1 LLCSKEAGGGGK
13 GAAPGGVG
21 VPVGAPHATVDR
33 ARHDRATSRV
43 LRAFNRNGLALFLV
57 ANLLTGL
64 VNMTVP
70 TLHVGVPASMGILA
84 GYMLVLSAAA
94 VALDYWDVSIKL

>member
-1 LLCSKEAGGGGK
+1 
-13 GAAPGGVG
+13 
-21 VPVGAPHATVDR
+21 
-33 ARHDRATSRV
+33 
-43 LRAFNRNGLALFLV
+43 
-57 ANLLTGL
+57 
-64 VNMTVP
+64 MTVP